1 MVKKL
6 QEYFNRF
13 NLHNVLGGALR
24 VLILRISGVIFL
36 FGITLYLTN
45 FYSAEVVGAY
55 EFTRSSLFLIGG
67 ITLLGTDQSI
77 LFFSGRF
84 SKPEQAGT
92 LFQVYLKMLGLLLG
106 VSIVLLGIILVI
118 PKEYYNLFF
127 NDQRSG
133 NLLIKMG
140 FCLFFYAVTLFNT
153 EFFRA
158 FDLHEKSELYRGIL
172 KQLPFGFGLL
182 ILFLFNK
189 HDYVVEVFLLSFLFC
204 ALISGLE
211 VYLKY
216 KRLNPVV
223 SRQTSIRFKTVLKAT
238 IPIAISAFGFY
249 LLISID
255 VFFLKRY
262 TNFETL
268 AYYGTSIKI
277 IFLISTLIN
286 VMGSYLSVRIADLFV
301 TDQVALQAVLKKGV
315 RVIVG
320 LALGLS
326 VILFVFAAEILGVF
340 GAAYQEAVPALRIL
354 IAGHFM
360 STLFGVT
367 QVYLNMTKKQVVLQ
381 YILIIAVVINAIL
394 NAILIPKY
402 GMLGAAVA
410 SAFSVIFWN
419 GCAVV
424 WVYKKDHIK
433 LFLH

>member
-6 QEYFNRF
+6 QEYFNRS

-24 VLILRISGVIFL
+24 VFILRVLGVIFL

-45 FYSAEVVGAY
+45 FYPAEVVGAY

-67 ITLLGTDQSI
+67 VTLLGTDQSI

-92 LFQVYLKMLGLLLG
+92 LFQVYLKMLALLLG
-106 VSIVLLGIILVI
+106 VSILLLGIILAI

-133 NLLIKMG
+133 TLLIKMG

-182 ILFLFNK
+182 ILFIFNK

-204 ALISGLE
+204 ALLSGLE

-216 KRLNPVV
+216 KRLNPIV

-301 TDQVALQAVLKKGV
+301 TDQVALQAVLRKGV

-320 LALGLS
+320 LALLLS

-394 NAILIPKY
+394 NAILVPKY

-424 WVYKKDHIK
+424 WVYKKDRIK

>member
-24 VLILRISGVIFL
+24 VLILRVLGVIFL

-45 FYSAEVVGAY
+45 FYPAEVVGAY

-67 ITLLGTDQSI
+67 VTLLGTDQSI

-92 LFQVYLKMLGLLLG
+92 LFQIYLKMLALLLG
-106 VSIVLLGIILVI
+106 VSIVLLGIILAI
-118 PKEYYNLFF
+118 PKEYYNWFF

-204 ALISGLE
+204 ALLSGLE

-216 KRLNPVV
+216 KRLNPIV

-320 LALGLS
+320 LALLLS

-424 WVYKKDHIK
+424 WVYKKDRIK

>member
-204 ALISGLE
+204 ALLSGLE

-249 LLISID
+249 MLISID

>member
-24 VLILRISGVIFL
+24 VLILRVLGVIFL

-45 FYSAEVVGAY
+45 FYPAEVVGAY

-67 ITLLGTDQSI
+67 VTLLGTDQSI

-92 LFQVYLKMLGLLLG
+92 LFQIYLKMLALLLG
-106 VSIVLLGIILVI
+106 VSIVLLGIILAI
-118 PKEYYNLFF
+118 PKEYYNWFF

-204 ALISGLE
+204 ALLSGLE

-216 KRLNPVV
+216 KRLNPIV

-381 YILIIAVVINAIL
+381 YILIIAVVINAII

-424 WVYKKDHIK
+424 WVYKKDRIK

>member
-24 VLILRISGVIFL
+24 VLILRVLGVIFL

-45 FYSAEVVGAY
+45 FYPAEVVGAY

-67 ITLLGTDQSI
+67 VTLLGTDQSI

-92 LFQVYLKMLGLLLG
+92 LFQIYLKMLALLLG
-106 VSIVLLGIILVI
+106 VSIVLLGIILAI
-118 PKEYYNLFF
+118 PKEYYNWFF

-204 ALISGLE
+204 ALLSGLE

-381 YILIIAVVINAIL
+381 YILIIAVVINAII

-410 SAFSVIFWN
+410 SAFGVIFWN

-424 WVYKKDHIK
+424 WVYKKDRIK

>member
-67 ITLLGTDQSI
+67 VTLLGTDQSI

-204 ALISGLE
+204 ALLSGLE

-216 KRLNPVV
+216 KRLNPIV

-381 YILIIAVVINAIL
+381 YILIIAVVINAII

-419 GCAVV
+419 GCAVI
-424 WVYKKDHIK
+424 WVYKKDRIK

>member
-24 VLILRISGVIFL
+24 VLILRVLGVIFL

-45 FYSAEVVGAY
+45 FYPAEVVGAY

-67 ITLLGTDQSI
+67 VTLLGTDQSI

-92 LFQVYLKMLGLLLG
+92 LFQIYLKMLALLLG
-106 VSIVLLGIILVI
+106 VSIVLLGIILAI
-118 PKEYYNLFF
+118 PKEYYNWFF

-204 ALISGLE
+204 ALLSGLE

-381 YILIIAVVINAIL
+381 YILIIAVVINAII

-419 GCAVV
+419 GCAVI
-424 WVYKKDHIK
+424 WVYKKDRIK

>member
-24 VLILRISGVIFL
+24 VLILRVLGVIFL

-45 FYSAEVVGAY
+45 FYPAEVVGAY

-67 ITLLGTDQSI
+67 VTLLGTDQSI

-92 LFQVYLKMLGLLLG
+92 LFQIYLKMLALLLG
-106 VSIVLLGIILVI
+106 VSIVLLGIILAI
-118 PKEYYNLFF
+118 PKEYYNWFF

-204 ALISGLE
+204 ALLSGLE

-424 WVYKKDHIK
+424 WVYKKDRIK

>member
-24 VLILRISGVIFL
+24 VLILRILGVIFL

-45 FYSAEVVGAY
+45 FYPAEVVGAY

-67 ITLLGTDQSI
+67 VTLLGTDQSI

-106 VSIVLLGIILVI
+106 VSIVLLGIILAI

-133 NLLIKMG
+133 TLLVKMG

-204 ALISGLE
+204 ALLSGLE

-216 KRLNPVV
+216 KRLNPIV

-381 YILIIAVVINAIL
+381 YILIIAVVINAII

-424 WVYKKDHIK
+424 WVYKKDRIK

>member
-24 VLILRISGVIFL
+24 VLILRVLGVIFL

-45 FYSAEVVGAY
+45 FYPAEVVGAY

-67 ITLLGTDQSI
+67 VTLLGTDQSI

-92 LFQVYLKMLGLLLG
+92 LFQIYLKMLALLLG
-106 VSIVLLGIILVI
+106 VSIVLLGIILAI
-118 PKEYYNLFF
+118 PKEYYNWFF

-204 ALISGLE
+204 ALLSGLE

-320 LALGLS
+320 LALLLS
-326 VILFVFAAEILGVF
+326 VILFVLAAEILGVF

-381 YILIIAVVINAIL
+381 YILIIAVVINAII

-424 WVYKKDHIK
+424 WVYKKDRIK

>member
-24 VLILRISGVIFL
+24 VLILRVLGVIFL

-45 FYSAEVVGAY
+45 FYPAEVVGAY

-67 ITLLGTDQSI
+67 VTLLGTDQSI

-92 LFQVYLKMLGLLLG
+92 LFQIYLKMLALLLG
-106 VSIVLLGIILVI
+106 VSIVLLGIILAI

-133 NLLIKMG
+133 TLLVKMG

-204 ALISGLE
+204 ALLSGLE

-320 LALGLS
+320 LALLLS

-381 YILIIAVVINAIL
+381 YILIIAVVINAII

-424 WVYKKDHIK
+424 WVYKKDRIK

>member
-24 VLILRISGVIFL
+24 VLILRVLGVIFL

-55 EFTRSSLFLIGG
+55 EFTRSSLFLMGG
-67 ITLLGTDQSI
+67 VTLLGTDQSI

-92 LFQVYLKMLGLLLG
+92 LFQVYLKMLTLLLG
-106 VSIVLLGIILVI
+106 VSILLLGIILVI

-133 NLLIKMG
+133 TLLIKMG

-204 ALISGLE
+204 ALLSGLE

-381 YILIIAVVINAIL
+381 YILIIAVVINAII

-424 WVYKKDHIK
+424 WVYKKDRIK

>member
-6 QEYFNRF
+6 QEYFNRS

-24 VLILRISGVIFL
+24 VFILRVLGVIFL

-45 FYSAEVVGAY
+45 FYPAEVVGAY

-67 ITLLGTDQSI
+67 VTLLGTDQSI

-106 VSIVLLGIILVI
+106 VSIVLLGIILAI
-118 PKEYYNLFF
+118 PKEYYNWFF

-204 ALISGLE
+204 ALLSGLE

-301 TDQVALQAVLKKGV
+301 TDLVALQAVLKKGV

-320 LALGLS
+320 LALLLS
-326 VILFVFAAEILGVF
+326 VILFVLAAEILGVF

-381 YILIIAVVINAIL
+381 YILIIAVVINAII

-424 WVYKKDHIK
+424 WVYKKDRIK

>member
-24 VLILRISGVIFL
+24 VLILRVLGVIFL

-45 FYSAEVVGAY
+45 FYPAEVVGAY

-67 ITLLGTDQSI
+67 VTLLGTDQSI

-106 VSIVLLGIILVI
+106 VSIVLLGIILAI
-118 PKEYYNLFF
+118 PKEYYNWFF

-204 ALISGLE
+204 ALLSGLE

-381 YILIIAVVINAIL
+381 YILIIAVVINAII

-424 WVYKKDHIK
+424 WVYKKDRIK

>member
-1 MVKKL
+1 
-6 QEYFNRF
+6 
-13 NLHNVLGGALR
+13 LR

-204 ALISGLE
+204 ALLSGLE

-249 LLISID
+249 MLISID

>member
-24 VLILRISGVIFL
+24 VLILRILGVIFL

-45 FYSAEVVGAY
+45 FYPAEVVGAY

-67 ITLLGTDQSI
+67 VTLLGTDQSI

-92 LFQVYLKMLGLLLG
+92 LFQIYLKMLALLLG
-106 VSIVLLGIILVI
+106 VSIVLLGIILAI
-118 PKEYYNLFF
+118 PKEYYNWFF

-204 ALISGLE
+204 ALLSGLE

-424 WVYKKDHIK
+424 WVYKKDRIK

>member
-45 FYSAEVVGAY
+45 FYPAEVVGAY

-67 ITLLGTDQSI
+67 VTLLGTDQSI

-92 LFQVYLKMLGLLLG
+92 LFQVYLKMLALLLG
-106 VSIVLLGIILVI
+106 VSIVLLGIILAI

-133 NLLIKMG
+133 TLLMKMG

-182 ILFLFNK
+182 ILFLFNQ

-204 ALISGLE
+204 ALLSGLE

-381 YILIIAVVINAIL
+381 YILIIAVVINAII

-419 GCAVV
+419 GCAVI
-424 WVYKKDHIK
+424 WVYKKDRIK

>member
-24 VLILRISGVIFL
+24 VLILRVLGVIFL

-45 FYSAEVVGAY
+45 FYPAEVVGAY

-67 ITLLGTDQSI
+67 VTLLGTDQSI

-92 LFQVYLKMLGLLLG
+92 LFQVYLKMLALLLG
-106 VSIVLLGIILVI
+106 VSILLLGIILAI

-133 NLLIKMG
+133 TLLIKMG

-204 ALISGLE
+204 ALLSGLE

-301 TDQVALQAVLKKGV
+301 TDLVALQAVLKKGV

-320 LALGLS
+320 LALLLS
-326 VILFVFAAEILGVF
+326 VILFVLAAEILGVF

-424 WVYKKDHIK
+424 WVYKKDRIK

>member
-24 VLILRISGVIFL
+24 VLILRILGVIFL

-45 FYSAEVVGAY
+45 FYPAEVVGAY

-67 ITLLGTDQSI
+67 VTLLGTDQSI

-92 LFQVYLKMLGLLLG
+92 LFQIYLKMLALLLG
-106 VSIVLLGIILVI
+106 VSIVLLGIILAI
-118 PKEYYNLFF
+118 PKEYYNWFF

-204 ALISGLE
+204 ALLSGLE

-216 KRLNPVV
+216 KRLNPIV

-381 YILIIAVVINAIL
+381 YILIIAVVINAII

-410 SAFSVIFWN
+410 SAFGVIFWN

-424 WVYKKDHIK
+424 WVYKKDRIK

>member
-24 VLILRISGVIFL
+24 VLILRILGVIFL

-45 FYSAEVVGAY
+45 FYPAEVVGAY

-67 ITLLGTDQSI
+67 VTLLGTDQSI

-92 LFQVYLKMLGLLLG
+92 LFQIYLKMLALLLG
-106 VSIVLLGIILVI
+106 VSIVLLGIILAI
-118 PKEYYNLFF
+118 PKEYYNWFF

-204 ALISGLE
+204 ALLSGLE

-381 YILIIAVVINAIL
+381 YILIIAVVINAII

-424 WVYKKDHIK
+424 WVYKKDRIK

>member
-24 VLILRISGVIFL
+24 VLILRVLGVIFL

-45 FYSAEVVGAY
+45 FYPAEVVGAY

-67 ITLLGTDQSI
+67 VTLLGTDQSI

-92 LFQVYLKMLGLLLG
+92 LFQVYLKMLALLLG
-106 VSIVLLGIILVI
+106 VSIVLLGIILAI
-118 PKEYYNLFF
+118 PKEYYNWFF

-204 ALISGLE
+204 ALLSGLE

-367 QVYLNMTKKQVVLQ
+367 QAYLNMTKKQVVLQ
-381 YILIIAVVINAIL
+381 YILIIAVVINAII

-424 WVYKKDHIK
+424 WVYKKDRIK

>member
-204 ALISGLE
+204 ALLSGLE

>member
-24 VLILRISGVIFL
+24 VLILRVLGVIFL

-55 EFTRSSLFLIGG
+55 EFTRSSLFLMGG
-67 ITLLGTDQSI
+67 VTLLGTDQSI

-92 LFQVYLKMLGLLLG
+92 LFQVYLKMLTLLLG
-106 VSIVLLGIILVI
+106 VSILLLGIILVI

-133 NLLIKMG
+133 TLLIKMG

-204 ALISGLE
+204 ALLSGLE

-301 TDQVALQAVLKKGV
+301 TDLVALQAVLKKGV

-320 LALGLS
+320 LALLLS
-326 VILFVFAAEILGVF
+326 VILFVLAAEILGVF

-424 WVYKKDHIK
+424 WVYKKDRIK

>member
-24 VLILRISGVIFL
+24 VLILRVLGVIFL

-45 FYSAEVVGAY
+45 FYPAEVVGAY

-92 LFQVYLKMLGLLLG
+92 LFLVYLKMLALLLG
-106 VSIVLLGIILVI
+106 VSIVLLGIILAI

-133 NLLIKMG
+133 TLLIKMG

-189 HDYVVEVFLLSFLFC
+189 HNYVVEVFLLSFLFC
-204 ALISGLE
+204 ALLSGLE

-320 LALGLS
+320 LALLLS

-394 NAILIPKY
+394 NSILIPKY

-424 WVYKKDHIK
+424 WVYKKDRIK

>member
-6 QEYFNRF
+6 QEYFNRS

-24 VLILRISGVIFL
+24 VFILRVLGVIFL

-45 FYSAEVVGAY
+45 FYPAEVVGAY

-67 ITLLGTDQSI
+67 VTLLGTDQSI

-92 LFQVYLKMLGLLLG
+92 LFQVYLKMLALLLG
-106 VSIVLLGIILVI
+106 VSILLLGIILAI

-133 NLLIKMG
+133 TLLIKMG

-204 ALISGLE
+204 ALLSGLE

-340 GAAYQEAVPALRIL
+340 GAACQEAVPALRIL

-381 YILIIAVVINAIL
+381 YILIIAVVINAII

-419 GCAVV
+419 GCAVI
-424 WVYKKDHIK
+424 WVYKKDRIK

>member
-13 NLHNVLGGALR
+13 NLHNVLGGALG

-45 FYSAEVVGAY
+45 FYPAEVVGAY

-67 ITLLGTDQSI
+67 VTLLGTDQSI

-92 LFQVYLKMLGLLLG
+92 LFQVYLKMLALLLG
-106 VSIVLLGIILVI
+106 VSILLLGIILAI

-133 NLLIKMG
+133 TLLIKMG

-204 ALISGLE
+204 ALLSGLE

-320 LALGLS
+320 LALLLS

-394 NAILIPKY
+394 NSILIPKY

-424 WVYKKDHIK
+424 WVYKKDRIK

>member
-24 VLILRISGVIFL
+24 VLILRILGVIFL

-45 FYSAEVVGAY
+45 FYPAEVVGAY

-67 ITLLGTDQSI
+67 VTLLGTDQSI

-106 VSIVLLGIILVI
+106 VSIVLLGIILAI

-133 NLLIKMG
+133 TLLVKMG

-204 ALISGLE
+204 ALLSGLE

-216 KRLNPVV
+216 KRLNPIV

-320 LALGLS
+320 LALLLS

-340 GAAYQEAVPALRIL
+340 GDAYQEGVPALRIL

-410 SAFSVIFWN
+410 SAFGVIFWN

-424 WVYKKDHIK
+424 WVYKKDRIK

>member
-24 VLILRISGVIFL
+24 VLILRVLGVIFL

-45 FYSAEVVGAY
+45 FYPAEVVGAY

-67 ITLLGTDQSI
+67 VTLLGTDQSI

-92 LFQVYLKMLGLLLG
+92 LFQIYLKMLALLLG
-106 VSIVLLGIILVI
+106 VSIVLLGIILAI
-118 PKEYYNLFF
+118 PKEYYNWFF

-204 ALISGLE
+204 ALLSGLE

-381 YILIIAVVINAIL
+381 YILIIAVVINAII

-424 WVYKKDHIK
+424 WVYKKDRIK